1 MRNALDEVGSVAN
14 TLPRGAGMGLSFAAT
29 GRSKLKLGAACGLM
43 TRAAVGLRGYALDIG
58 KFWSYIPAFAW
69 LILITILSLASSFN
83 GNIPFDQ
90 RTGQPFV
97 DAALVMPFWGSVLEP
112 FSAVFHMILDAAN
125 YQITII
131 SSACWLFAGSA
142 AVAFIAQWKRPQQ
155 SYYRRIL
162 HILMFAWGS
171 VILFIWYLVFA
182 LLVPLPSSSL
192 VLKDSAAIVADLHS
206 HTIASHDAIISEHQ
220 SLGIYRD
227 RGYGVVAWAEHY
239 PASWRSVISAADR
252 AKDLSPKV
260 IPGLEISISIDDRNY
275 HLVLL
280 KIGPDIPIETW
291 VPKLIDDRALRDF
304 TATIHAAHGVVVAVN
319 FKLNEKDIDRLVAD
333 GVDAF
338 EIANLGHPWISPA
351 LHTAMVKAQDS
362 HGIGLIA
369 ASDWHG
375 WGEFFRT
382 WTVVTSA
389 DPNRDP
395 ADEVVDALWRHD
407 AKRIVPVVSQVF
419 YTPSILRSI
428 FSPFAEA
435 IRYGSELQPFQ
446 LGSWWIWTL
455 SLIWLAGRVR
465 RARLSP
471 ARIFL
476 MVIWLMLGLGI
487 MFRGL
492 NLVMMSY
499 YGLPYVFS
507 LKVGLVG
514 CALGISALF
523 GAWWMARNRMRPIL
537 VAPDRA
543 PA

>member
-1 MRNALDEVGSVAN
+1 M
-14 TLPRGAGMGLSFAAT
+14 
-29 GRSKLKLGAACGLM
+29 
-43 TRAAVGLRGYALDIG
+43 
-58 KFWSYIPAFAW
+58 
-69 LILITILSLASSFN
+69 
-83 GNIPFDQ
+83 
-90 RTGQPFV
+90 
-97 DAALVMPFWGSVLEP
+97 
-112 FSAVFHMILDAAN
+112 
-125 YQITII
+125 
-131 SSACWLFAGSA
+131 
-142 AVAFIAQWKRPQQ
+142 
-155 SYYRRIL
+155 
-162 HILMFAWGS
+162 
-171 VILFIWYLVFA
+171 
-182 LLVPLPSSSL
+182 VPLPSWSL
-192 VLKDSAAIVADLHS
+192 VLKDPAAIVADLHS
-206 HTIASHDAIISEHQ
+206 HTVASHDAIVSEQQ
-220 SLGIYRD
+220 SLAIYRD
-227 RGYGVVAWAEHY
+227 RGYRVVAWAEHY
-239 PASWRSVISAADR
+239 PAPWRSTISAADR
-252 AKDLSPKV
+252 TKGASPTV
-260 IPGLEISISIDDRNY
+260 IPGMEISISIDDRNY

-280 KIGPDIPIETW
+280 KIGPEVPIETW
-291 VPKLIDDRALRDF
+291 LPKLIDDRALRSF
-304 TATIHAAHGVVVAVN
+304 TAMIHAAHGVVVAVN

-351 LHTAMVKAQDS
+351 LHAAMVKAQNS
-362 HGIGLIA
+362 HGVSLIA
-369 ASDWHG
+369 NSDWHG
-375 WGEFFRT
+375 WGGFFRT

-389 DPNRDP
+389 DPNRNP

-407 AKRIVPVVSQVF
+407 AERIVPVVSQVF

-435 IRYGSELQPFQ
+435 VRYGSELQPFQ

-476 MVIWLMLGLGI
+476 MVISLMLGLGI

-499 YGLPYVFS
+499 HGLPYVFP

-523 GAWWMARNRMRPIL
+523 GAWWMARNRTRPIL
-537 VAPDRA
+537 VEPDHA